1 MEKTHCSSLEMHS
14 YCKLCLIKIL
24 ILPTH
29 VFEEGIIETSKFI
42 AYSYNIQI
50 IHILVHWNPLEN
62 EDKIHKKFNQP
73 NNRK

>member
-1 MEKTHCSSLEMHS
+1 
-14 YCKLCLIKIL
+14 
-24 ILPTH
+24 LPTH

-62 EDKIHKKFNQP
+62 EDKIPKRNSNFN
-73 NNRK
+73 NNR